1 MSVVISVKVPKKIKE
16 ELERLGINYTEEIR
30 RFLAELI
37 RREKARRVF
46 MEVKE
51 LRKSHLN

>member
-51 LRKSHLN
+51 LRKKVT